1 MDKNLKK
8 KLKYG
13 DWLSEEFET
22 HKGINS
28 DNIAIN
34 KGIDDYFC
42 EFYQK
47 THKVPTDDEL
57 AKFIFWGKVGA

>member
-8 KLKYG
+8 ELKFG
-13 DWLSEEFET
+13 DWSVEEFET
-22 HKGINS
+22 HKSGGD
-28 DNIAIN
+28 DNITIN
-34 KGIDDYFC
+34 KSIDDYFC

-47 THKVPTDDEL
+47 THKVPTGSEL